1 MIKKIIEIYK
11 KNEEI
16 WNYLV
21 VGGLTTLVSFI
32 AYISVTRTF
41 LNPINPI
48 ELQIANIIKWIAGV
62 LFAYFTNR
70 RFVFKSKNDN
80 KVQEFISFTSS
91 RVITLILDM
100 VIMGVLVN
108 VLGIYDLIATLVCMV
123 VVTVGNYI
131 LSKFFVFNKDKE
143 H

>member
-21 VGGLTTLVSFI
+21 VGGLTTLVSLL
-32 AYISVTRTF
+32 AYIIVTRAGI
-41 LNPINPI
+41 LDVENPF
-48 ELQIANIIKWIAGV
+48 ELQIANIIKWVAGV

-70 RFVFKSKNDN
+70 KFVFKSTNDN
-80 KVQEFISFTSS
+80 KLQEFVSFTSS
-91 RVITLILDM
+91 RVITLLMDM
-100 VIMGVLVN
+100 VIMGVMVN
-108 VLGIYDLIATLVCMV
+108 VLGIYDLIATVVSMV
-123 VVTVGNYI
+123 VQIVGNYI
-131 LSKFFVFNKDKE
+131 LSKFFVFKK